1 MLTLRPLRLLKQLVE
16 IPFYSLFTIS
26 IQKVALYL
34 YFTTVH
40 LRFPKM
46 KIELLENYFNKRL
59 HSPKIIHLMMIVM
72 MMMMIMTMII
82 IMIAIISNKE
92 KAAIL

>member
-1 MLTLRPLRLLKQLVE
+1 M
-16 IPFYSLFTIS
+16 
-26 IQKVALYL
+26 

-46 KIELLENYFNKRL
+46 KIELLENYFNKRS
-59 HSPKIIHLMMIVM
+59 HSPKIIRLMMIV